1 MNIRNIKIR
10 GFRNLKGVDLTF
22 DQAVPIHAFV
32 GPNGQGK
39 TNILEAIYLC
49 CLSKSFRTRTGTD
62 LVGFEDDFSSV
73 KIDLDET
80 KLEVILTAK
89 PAQKVLKVNG
99 VKRSA
104 TEFIGHLKA
113 VFFSPDDLA
122 HMSFSPR
129 LRRRYLDVVLSQLNQ
144 DYLIKLMEYGAAI
157 RQRNALLK
165 TIREKQ
171 AEVSELD
178 FWDEKLAQLG
188 ATIVAKREKLISRL
202 QTLVSLHYKEIS
214 KSDSEISIV
223 YESEV
228 RGVNGKELLEMYKKN
243 RRRDLAVCQTH
254 LGPHRDDLQFLLD
267 GKDMAFFASRG
278 EWRSLVLAMKFA
290 EIDLIK
296 EQTGE
301 DPVLLLDDVFS
312 ELDAER
318 QKFLFDAIGKSQT
331 FITTTH
337 KEFIEALPTAHTVYN
352 VSAGAI
358 SSAPA

>member
-1 MNIRNIKIR
+1 MNIRNIRIK

-22 DQAVPIHAFV
+22 DEAVPIHAFV

-62 LVGFEDDFSSV
+62 LIGFEDDFSSV
-73 KIDLDET
+73 KMDLDET

-122 HMSFSPR
+122 HMSFSPK
-129 LRRRYLDVVLSQLNQ
+129 LRRRYLDVVLSQLYP
-144 DYLIKLMEYGAAI
+144 DYLLKLMEYGAAI

-165 TIREKQ
+165 AVRESQ
-171 AEVSELD
+171 AEASELD

-188 ATIVAKREKLISRL
+188 AVIVSRRQTLLDRL
-202 QTLVSLHYKEIS
+202 QTHVSSHYKEIS

-228 RGVNGKELLEMYKKN
+228 RGVSGIELLELYRKN
-243 RRRDLAVCQTH
+243 RKRDLAVCQTH
-254 LGPHRDDLQFLLD
+254 LGPHRDDLQFLLNK
-267 GKDMAFFASRG
+267 KDMAFFASRG

-296 EQTGE
+296 KETGE
-301 DPVLLLDDVFS
+301 SPVLLLDDVFS

-318 QKFLFDAIGKSQT
+318 QKYLFNAAGKSQT

-337 KEFIEALPTAHTVYN
+337 KEFIEALPTACTVYQ
-352 VSAGAI
+352 VKAGII
-358 SSAPA
+358 S

>member
-1 MNIRNIKIR
+1 MDIRTIKIK
-10 GFRNLKGVDLTF
+10 GFRNLKGVDLIF
-22 DQAVPIHAFV
+22 DRAVPIHAFV

-49 CLSKSFRTRTGTD
+49 CLSKSFRTRVSTD
-62 LVGFEDDFSSV
+62 LIGFEEDFASV
-73 KIDLDET
+73 KMELEDV

-99 VKRSA
+99 VKRTA
-104 TEFIGHLKA
+104 TEFIGLLKA

-122 HMSFSPR
+122 HMSFSPK
-129 LRRRYLDVVLSQLNQ
+129 LRRRYLDVMLSQLYPE
-144 DYLIKLMEYGAAI
+144 YLRKLMEYGSALK
-157 RQRNALLK
+157 QRNAVLK
-165 TIREKQ
+165 AIREKR
-171 AEVSELD
+171 AELSELD

-188 ATIVAKREKLISRL
+188 AAIVAKRGTLLDRL
-202 QTLVSLHYKEIS
+202 QTLVSTHYKEIS
-214 KSDSEISIV
+214 KSTSEITVV

-228 RGVNGKELLEMYKKN
+228 RGVSGPELLELYKKN
-243 RRRDLAVCQTH
+243 RKRDLAVLQTH

-267 GKDMAFFASRG
+267 DRDMAFFASRG

-296 EQTGE
+296 ELTGE
-301 DPVLLLDDVFS
+301 GPILLLDDVFS

-318 QKFLFDAIGKSQT
+318 QKYLFDATGKSQT

-337 KEFIEALPTAHTVYN
+337 REFIESLPAAHAIYQ
-352 VSAGAI
+352 VSGGLI
-358 SSAPA
+358 SSEPA